1 VFCIRSHIWRNA
13 VLLQI
18 MQLENVPYIDVSV
31 DGLLRIHG
39 VQDADAGDYECV
51 AVNEAGNCSA
61 VVSLNVGCTSISS

>member
-1 VFCIRSHIWRNA
+1 
-13 VLLQI
+13 